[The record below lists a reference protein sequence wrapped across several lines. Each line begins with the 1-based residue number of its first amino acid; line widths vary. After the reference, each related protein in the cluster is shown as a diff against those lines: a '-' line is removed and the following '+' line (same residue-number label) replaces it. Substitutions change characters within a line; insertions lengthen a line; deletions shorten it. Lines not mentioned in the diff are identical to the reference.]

1 MSAMNRVALE
11 VVTIVAETV
20 LEESLTRGLVE
31 RGATGYTVTESQGK
45 GSRGIRSGDVPG
57 ESVRIETVVD
67 RATSDR
73 VLNWIQESYFPN
85 YAVIAWVTPAEVLRG
100 DKYVAS

>member
-1 MSAMNRVALE
+1 MSRVALE

-20 LEESLTRGLVE
+20 LEESLTRGLLE
-31 RGATGYTVTESQGK
+31 HGATGYTVTESHGK

-67 RATSDR
+67 RPTADR
-73 VLNWIQESYFPN
+73 VLNWIRESYFTD

-100 DKYVAS
+100 DKYGTS